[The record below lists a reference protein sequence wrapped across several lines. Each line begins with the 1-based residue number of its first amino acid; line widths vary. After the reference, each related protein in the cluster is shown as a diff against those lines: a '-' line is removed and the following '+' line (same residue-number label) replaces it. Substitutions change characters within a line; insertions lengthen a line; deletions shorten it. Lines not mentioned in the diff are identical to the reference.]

1 MGIIKDLFNRDRIA
15 LVKEN
20 EKIRRHKKNVEKE
33 LEEQKL
39 ANEELKDK
47 YIALLEEKCDG
58 FDKYLHYEEEAKK
71 YADKWKETKRELAE
85 EREKNEL

>member
-1 MGIIKDLFNRDRIA
+1 MGIIKDLFNKDRIE
-15 LVKEN
+15 LIKEN

-58 FDKYLHYEEEAKK
+58 FNKYLHYEEEAKK
-71 YADKWKETKRELAE
+71 YADKVRELKRELAE
-85 EREKNEL
+85 EKEKNN

>member
-20 EKIRRHKKNVEKE
+20 EKIRRHKKNIEKE

-47 YIALLEEKCDG
+47 YIAVLEEKCDG
-58 FDKYLHYEEEAKK
+58 FDKYLYYEEEAKK
-71 YADKWKETKRELAE
+71 YADKVRELKKELAE
-85 EREKNEL
+85 AKEK

>member
-1 MGIIKDLFNRDRIA
+1 MGLIKDLFNRDRIA

-47 YIALLEEKCDG
+47 YIAVLEEKCDG
-58 FDKYLHYEEEAKK
+58 FDKYLYYEEEAKK
-71 YADKWKETKRELAE
+71 YADKVRELKRELAE
-85 EREKNEL
+85 AKEK

>member
-20 EKIRRHKKNVEKE
+20 EKIRRHKKDVEKE

-47 YIALLEEKCDG
+47 YIAVLEEKCDG
-58 FDKYLHYEEEAKK
+58 FDKYLYYEEEAKK
-71 YADKWKETKRELAE
+71 HADKVRELKKELAE
-85 EREKNEL
+85 AKEK

>member
-1 MGIIKDLFNRDRIA
+1 MGIVKDLFNRDRIA

-20 EKIRRHKKNVEKE
+20 EKIRRHKKSVEKE

-47 YIALLEEKCDG
+47 YIAVLEEKCNG
-58 FDKYLHYEEEAKK
+58 FDKYLYYEEEAKK
-71 YADKWKETKRELAE
+71 YADKVRELKKELAE
-85 EREKNEL
+85 AKER

>member
-1 MGIIKDLFNRDRIA
+1 MGIIKDLFNKDRVA

-20 EKIRRHKKNVEKE
+20 EKIRRHKKNIERE

-39 ANEELKDK
+39 ANEEVKDK

-58 FDKYLHYEEEAKK
+58 FNKYLHYEEEAKK
-71 YADKWKETKRELAE
+71 YADKWRELKKELAE
-85 EREKNEL
+85 AKEK